1 MSAVRVSGTHT
12 GHIGSGPDV
21 GLDRPTSASHPAD
34 AASTSS
40 GGRPMAAPT
49 ELPGTGRTLES
60 LPPESHP
67 AEVLPL
73 EASDADAAEQA
84 REVRPPD
91 SGATVVDALSEV
103 DEFDRVEQSIVVETD
118 EDDYR

>member
-1 MSAVRVSGTHT
+1 
-12 GHIGSGPDV
+12 
-21 GLDRPTSASHPAD
+21 
-34 AASTSS
+34 
-40 GGRPMAAPT
+40 MAAPT